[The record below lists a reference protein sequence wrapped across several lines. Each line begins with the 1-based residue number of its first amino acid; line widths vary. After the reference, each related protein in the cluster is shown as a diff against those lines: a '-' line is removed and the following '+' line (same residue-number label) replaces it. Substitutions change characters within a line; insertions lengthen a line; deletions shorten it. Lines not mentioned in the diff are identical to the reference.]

1 MLFSQYD
8 IEERQEFREKM
19 QKQEI
24 GNEKQL
30 YIGQRLMELRGSF
43 DMTQE
48 ELAEQLG
55 VSRQAISR
63 WETNQT
69 FPNIDKLFCIS
80 ELYNVSLDYLLKGEE
95 THPAREVAEN
105 ALGEVTERTAD
116 SVSIPIPVPARNRS
130 LFLWLAI
137 ILICGLLV
145 INSIILTGLLF
156 HKNWGGKNDTANYY
170 VDTVYEQ
177 YTKAKVVVPREDGSY
192 MEQILW
198 LDAEGIREN
207 DWGFCYY
214 KDAVNGIRLNYN
226 AKTILFPVMTI
237 GILLV
242 LLILLCLE
250 MRKRNEA
257 GKE

>member
-1 MLFSQYD
+1 MLFSIYD

-19 QKQEI
+19 QKQET

-30 YIGQRLMELRGSF
+30 YIGQRLMELRGRF

-80 ELYNVSLDYLLKGEE
+80 ELYKVSLDYLLKGEE
-95 THPAREVAEN
+95 THPEGEVAEN
-105 ALGEVTERTAD
+105 DLEELTECKAD
-116 SVSIPIPVPARNRS
+116 TGTMPIPAGNRS

-137 ILICGLLV
+137 LLICSLLV
-145 INSIILTGLLF
+145 INSIVLTGLLF
-156 HKNWGGKNDTANYY
+156 HQNWGGKNDTVNYY

-214 KDAVNGIRLNYN
+214 KDAVKGIRLNYN

-257 GKE
+257 GNK